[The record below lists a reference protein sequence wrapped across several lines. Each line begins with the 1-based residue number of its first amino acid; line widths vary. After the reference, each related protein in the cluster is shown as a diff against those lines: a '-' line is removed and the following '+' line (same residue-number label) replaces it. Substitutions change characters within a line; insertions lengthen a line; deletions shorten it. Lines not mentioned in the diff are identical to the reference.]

1 VDDRDVEVEAL
12 LAAERGPP
20 TQPGSEVEARV
31 WAKLRA
37 SVSALPVEPPLPA
50 ARPPLGWLGAGVVA
64 GLVAGA
70 AAGWVLHERSSP
82 APQVVFITLP
92 AQVAP
97 VVVNP
102 APSELTEPVAP
113 ARKEARVTVPRAQT
127 LDPQVP
133 DPQDR
138 QAMDRER
145 VWLERAR
152 TALQRSLGE
161 EAWQALESH
170 RREFPAGEL
179 VEEREALT
187 VQAQLLRGRADE
199 ARAAAARFRARFPES
214 VLLPG
219 VEAAVG
225 P

>member
-1 VDDRDVEVEAL
+1 MDDRDDELEAL
-12 LAAERGPP
+12 FAAERGPP
-20 TQPGSEVEARV
+20 ALPGPEVEARV

-37 SVSALPVEPPLPA
+37 SVSALPLEPALPA

-64 GLVAGA
+64 GLVAGT

-97 VVVNP
+97 VVAP
-102 APSELTEPVAP
+102 APPELTAPVVAP
-113 ARKEARVTVPRAQT
+113 ARKDARGTVPRAQT
-127 LDPQVP
+127 LDPQVN
-133 DPQDR
+133 
-138 QAMDRER
+138 DRER

-152 TALQRSLGE
+152 TALQRNLGE

-179 VEEREALT
+179 VEEREALS
-187 VQAQLLRGRADE
+187 VQAQLQRGHADE
-199 ARAAAARFRARFPES
+199 ARAAALQFRARFPES